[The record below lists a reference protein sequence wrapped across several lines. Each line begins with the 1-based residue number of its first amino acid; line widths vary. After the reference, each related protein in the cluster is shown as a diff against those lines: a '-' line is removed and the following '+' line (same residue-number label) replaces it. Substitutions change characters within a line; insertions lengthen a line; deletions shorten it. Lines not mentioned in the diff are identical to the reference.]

1 MKIIRSMARPALLA
15 LFVMTG
21 SVIAQPAVISWSD
34 AVSHI
39 AGEHAKAETCVALI
53 KKYGDDAQKAI
64 GGAKDGVLDAKAN
77 GDPLLCDRKFVG
89 H

>member
-1 MKIIRSMARPALLA
+1 MKIIRSMARPALLT

-21 SVIAQPAVISWSD
+21 SVIAQPAVISCLTRS
-34 AVSHI
+34 I
-39 AGEHAKAETCVALI
+39 AGERAKAETCVALI

-64 GGAKDGVLDAKAN
+64 GGGVLDAKAN

>member
-21 SVIAQPAVISWSD
+21 SVIAQPAVISCLTRS
-34 AVSHI
+34 I
-39 AGEHAKAETCVALI
+39 AGERAKAETCVALI

-64 GGAKDGVLDAKAN
+64 GGAKDGVLDAEAN